1 MDWKSGIKGFK
12 NYLRLERSM
21 SGNTIDAYLRDIAK
35 LVEFLTIHEMDI
47 APLDI
52 QRSDLEAFIFWIN
65 SLGLGARTQARVIS
79 GVKAFYRFLL
89 MEDVLEVDP
98 TELLEGPRLER
109 KIPEVM
115 AYSEVQALIGA
126 IDMSQAHGV
135 RNRAMLETLYACGL
149 RVTELISLK
158 ITNFYPDIGFL
169 KVHGK
174 NNKERIVPIGE
185 EAIKH
190 IQIYL
195 TTIRK
200 LQNNIHKDH
209 ENVLFLN
216 RRGKQLSRVMI
227 FMVIK
232 DLAAAAGITK
242 TVSPHTFRH
251 SFATH
256 LVEGGA
262 DLRAVQDM
270 LGHESITTTEIYTHL
285 DTDYLKETILSF
297 HPRSQQ
303 SRAQRF
309 EEEE

>member
-1 MDWKSGIKGFK
+1 MDWKSGIGGFK
-12 NYLRLERSM
+12 NYLRLERAM
-21 SGNTIDAYLRDIAK
+21 SGNTIDAYLRDIRK
-35 LVEFLTIHEMDI
+35 LEEFLSIQGKET
-47 APLDI
+47 APVDV

-65 SLGLGARTQARVIS
+65 GLGLGARSQGRIIS
-79 GVKAFYRFLL
+79 GVKAFYRYLL
-89 MEDVLEVDP
+89 MEDLLETDP
-98 TELLEGPRLER
+98 TELLEGPRMER
-109 KIPEVM
+109 KIPEVL
-115 AYSEVQALIGA
+115 AYAEVQQMIAA
-126 IDMSQAHGV
+126 IDMSEAHGV

-158 ITNFYPDIGFL
+158 LTNFYPDIGFL

-195 TTIRK
+195 NTIRK
-200 LQNNIHKDH
+200 LQNNIQKGH
-209 ENVLFLN
+209 ENILFLN
-216 RRGKQLSRVMI
+216 RRGKQLSRVMV

-232 DLAAAAGITK
+232 DLAAAAGISK
-242 TVSPHTFRH
+242 VVSPHTLRH

-285 DTDYLKETILSF
+285 DTEYLKETILSF
-297 HPRSQQ
+297 HPRNQTH
-303 SRAQRF
+303 RRHF
-309 EEEE
+309 YDEEE

>member
-1 MDWKSGIKGFK
+1 
-12 NYLRLERSM
+12 M
-21 SGNTIDAYLRDIAK
+21 SGNTIDAYLRDIQK
-35 LVEFLTIHEMDI
+35 FVEFLKIHEMEI
-47 APLDI
+47 APLEV
-52 QRSDLEAFIFWIN
+52 QRSDLETFIFWIN
-65 SLGLGARTQARVIS
+65 ELGLGAKSQARIIS
-79 GVKAFYRFLL
+79 GIKAFYRFLIMDDML
-89 MEDVLEVDP
+89 NINP

-109 KIPEVM
+109 KIPEVL
-115 AYSEVQALIGA
+115 AYSEVLQLISE

-149 RVTELISLK
+149 RVTELITLK

-195 TTIRK
+195 NTIRK

-285 DTDYLKETILSF
+285 DTEYLKETILSF
-297 HPRSQQ
+297 HPRSVQ
-303 SRAQRF
+303 SRVKKF

>member
-1 MDWKSGIKGFK
+1 M
-12 NYLRLERSM
+12 E
-21 SGNTIDAYLRDIAK
+21 
-35 LVEFLTIHEMDI
+35 I
-47 APLDI
+47 APLEV
-52 QRSDLEAFIFWIN
+52 QRSDLETFIFWIN
-65 SLGLGARTQARVIS
+65 ELGLGAKSQARIIS
-79 GVKAFYRFLL
+79 GIKAFYRFLIMDDML
-89 MEDVLEVDP
+89 NINP

-109 KIPEVM
+109 KIPEVL
-115 AYSEVQALIGA
+115 AYSEVLQLISE

-149 RVTELISLK
+149 RVTELITLK

-195 TTIRK
+195 NTIRK

-285 DTDYLKETILSF
+285 DTEYLKETILSF
-297 HPRSQQ
+297 HPRSVQ
-303 SRAQRF
+303 SRVKKF

>member
-1 MDWKSGIKGFK
+1 
-12 NYLRLERSM
+12 M
-21 SGNTIDAYLRDIAK
+21 SGNTIDAYMRDIQK
-35 LVEFLTIHEMDI
+35 FVEFLQIHDMEI
-47 APLDI
+47 SPLEV
-52 QRSDLEAFIFWIN
+52 QRTDLEAFIFWIN
-65 SLGLGARTQARVIS
+65 GLGLGARSQARIIS
-79 GVKAFYRFLL
+79 GIKAFYRFLIMDDML
-89 MEDVLEVDP
+89 DADP

-109 KIPEVM
+109 KIPEVL
-115 AYSEVQALIGA
+115 AYSEVQQLIGA
-126 IDMSQAHGV
+126 IDMSTAHGV

-149 RVTELISLK
+149 RVTELITLK

-185 EAIKH
+185 AAIKH

-195 TTIRK
+195 NTIRK

-285 DTDYLKETILSF
+285 DTEYLKETILSF
-297 HPRSQQ
+297 HPRSVR
-303 SRAQRF
+303 SWEGRF
-309 EEEE
+309 EEE

>member
-1 MDWKSGIKGFK
+1 LDWKSGIKGFK

-21 SGNTIDAYLRDIAK
+21 SGNTIDAYLRDIQK
-35 LVEFLTIHEMDI
+35 FVEFLKIHEMEI
-47 APLDI
+47 APLEV
-52 QRSDLEAFIFWIN
+52 QRSDLETFIFWIN
-65 SLGLGARTQARVIS
+65 ELGLGAKSQARIIS
-79 GVKAFYRFLL
+79 GIKAFYRFLIMDDML
-89 MEDVLEVDP
+89 NINP

-109 KIPEVM
+109 KIPEVL
-115 AYSEVQALIGA
+115 AYSEVLQLISE

-149 RVTELISLK
+149 RVTELITLK

-195 TTIRK
+195 NTIRK

-285 DTDYLKETILSF
+285 DTEYLKETILSF
-297 HPRSQQ
+297 HPRSVQ
-303 SRAQRF
+303 SRVKKF